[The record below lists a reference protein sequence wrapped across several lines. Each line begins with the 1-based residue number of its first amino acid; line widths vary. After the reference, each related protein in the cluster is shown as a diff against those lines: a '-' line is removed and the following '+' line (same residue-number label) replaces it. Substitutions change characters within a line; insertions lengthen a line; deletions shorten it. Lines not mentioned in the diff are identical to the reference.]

1 MEWIDDLLSER
12 MKKNRFA
19 PIMGIDR
26 LRFGTDGNGI
36 TSLVTFY
43 GCPLRCR
50 YCLNPQ
56 CLDPEK
62 VWRTI
67 STGDLL
73 NELLLDNLYFL
84 ATGGGVTFGGGE
96 PLLRSEFIEEFC
108 SIKPAEWKI
117 NIETSLNVD
126 RKHLV
131 NVLPYVNQFMIDIK
145 DTNPSIYKEYTT
157 RDNAQVLDNLRWLM
171 SHDGMTEKVIVRLP
185 HIPDYNTQ
193 ADIDHSRALLSEM
206 GVKNFDE
213 FEYIVERQKTREEFI

>member
-1 MEWIDDLLSER
+1 MSKQELS
-12 MKKNRFA
+12 A
-19 PIMGIDR
+19 PLIGIVRHR
-26 LRFGTDGNGI
+26 LATDGKGV
-36 TSLVTFY
+36 TTLVAFH
-43 GCPLRCR
+43 GCPLRCK
-50 YCLNPQ
+50 YCLNSQ
-56 CLDPEK
+56 CLDPEM

-67 STGDLL
+67 TTGDLL

-96 PLLRSEFIEEFC
+96 PLLRSEFIDKFC
-108 SIKPAEWKI
+108 RMKVPEWKV

-126 RKHLV
+126 RKHLER
-131 NVLPYVNQFMIDIK
+131 VLPHIDEYFIDIK
-145 DTNPSIYKEYTT
+145 DTNPAIYKRYTT

-193 ADIDHSRALLSEM
+193 ADIDHSRALLTEM

-213 FEYIVERQKTREEFI
+213 FEYLVERQKTREEFI

>member
-1 MEWIDDLLSER
+1 MAKQELS
-12 MKKNRFA
+12 A
-19 PIMGIDR
+19 PLIGIVRHR
-26 LRFGTDGNGI
+26 LATDGKGV
-36 TSLVTFY
+36 TTLVAFHS
-43 GCPLRCR
+43 CPLRCR

-67 STGDLL
+67 TTGDLL

-96 PLLRSEFIEEFC
+96 PLLRSEFIDEFC
-108 SIKPAEWKI
+108 HMKVPEWKV

-126 RKHLV
+126 RKHLER
-131 NVLPYVNQFMIDIK
+131 VLPHIDEYFIDIK
-145 DTNPSIYKEYTT
+145 DTNPAIYKGYTT

-171 SHDGMTEKVIVRLP
+171 SHDGMAEKVIVRLP
-185 HIPDYNTQ
+185 HIPNHNTQ
-193 ADIDHSRALLSEM
+193 ADINRSYSLLTEM

-213 FEYIVERQKTREEFI
+213 FEYFTSREL